1 MYYHYNVIKLSGKF
15 HDYLGSSNEAD
26 VQLATGGRRRSR
38 PLRLRPRR
46 WPRGRQ
52 PSAKTSNV
60 DVALLN
66 VASCKQ
72 FCFIT
77 VGTA

>member
-1 MYYHYNVIKLSGKF
+1 MYYHYNVMQLTGKF

-26 VQLATGGRRRSR
+26 VQLEAGGRGRSR

-46 WPRGRQ
+46 RPRGRQ
-52 PSAKTSNV
+52 PPAKTSNV

-66 VASCKQ
+66 VAGCKQ
-72 FCFIT
+72 FYT
-77 VGTA
+77 VEAP